1 MLIDEFH
8 PEDIKAAI
16 RKRYRSLKAF
26 ERALG
31 LSFNSPSEIFRGR
44 TSARTEKAIRRVLR
58 DAGMLGKVGSRS
70 IILDTSSADAD
81 AHRQKNQVA

>member
-16 RKRYRSLKAF
+16 RKRYRSLGAF

-31 LSFNSPSEIFRGR
+31 LPKQGVSEILRGR
-44 TSARTEKAIRRVLR
+44 TSARIERAIRRVMAE
-58 DAGMLGKVGSRS
+58 DARWGAGKT
-70 IILDTSSADAD
+70 IIPGNSSDGGA
-81 AHRQKNQVA
+81 AHRLSERAA